1 MRLDGAQVALTG
13 ATGFLGRA
21 LVTALLRRGARVIGT
36 SRQPER
42 APEVCRGEG
51 VTMRRA
57 DLADVAALEAA
68 FSGADAIIANAALF
82 ALGNRSWRAHY
93 QANVEGARHVLE
105 AAARAQ
111 VPRVVHVSSIAVYR
125 DRRNVGPVAE
135 DAAMW
140 REDEHRALLQNSYPV
155 SKACSEREAWALAEA
170 YELALTSVRPGPIYG
185 PHDPNITPR
194 LARLMGTP
202 LLPIPHGLRLPL
214 VYVEDVAEAIVRAL
228 EVDAAIGRAYNAA
241 GDGTA
246 PMEVVAEAW
255 AQAGGVVARPK
266 AALPVPLAI
275 QIDNTRASR
284 ELGWRRR
291 PLVEGLR
298 ATFARQPELTTS
310 RWPVRRTPSP

>member
-21 LVTALLRRGARVIGT
+21 LVEALLRRGARVIGT
-36 SRQPER
+36 SRRPER
-42 APEVCRGEG
+42 APQVCQREG

-57 DLADVAALEAA
+57 ELAEVASLEAA
-68 FSGADAIIANAALF
+68 FDGADAIISNAALF
-82 ALGNRSWRAHY
+82 ALGNRSWRAHHE
-93 QANVEGARHVLE
+93 ANVQGTRHVLE

-111 VPRVVHVSSIAVYR
+111 VPRVVHVSSVAVYR
-125 DRRNVGPVAE
+125 DRRGVGPVAE

-140 REDEHRALLQNSYPV
+140 RAEERHAWNAYAV
-155 SKACSEREAWALAEA
+155 SKACSERAAWALAEA
-170 YELALTSVRPGPIYG
+170 YELALTCVRPGPIYG
-185 PHDPNITPR
+185 PHDPNITPLLR
-194 LARLMGTP
+194 RVLGLP
-202 LLPIPHGLRLPL
+202 LLPVPHGLCLPL

-228 EVDAAIGRAYNAA
+228 EVDPSIGRAYNAA

-255 AQAGGVVARPK
+255 AQAGGAVARPK
-266 AALPVPLAI
+266 GALPVPLTI

-298 ATFARQPELTTS
+298 ATFARQPELTRS
-310 RWPVRRTPSP
+310 LWPARRKPAP